1 MKRVRYAA
9 ELAAHELGKR
19 GAAFVDAAKEL
30 QDVLGEH
37 QDAVVAEGRIRAW
50 AADGADAEAAS
61 LLTARE
67 HERMEAARTAWPQ
80 AWKALRRAAKPLT

>member
-50 AADGADAEAAS
+50 AADGGDAEAAS

-67 HERMEAARTAWPQ
+67 HERMEAARTAWPP
-80 AWKALRRAAKPLT
+80 AWKALRRAAKPLA